1 MRSFPWDSIATG
13 FGDDGL
19 PVYDRSYSAEDLRSV
34 YSTFIKDGVFMDSGD
49 EFAVSAAGGM
59 AVSVASGKC
68 CINGTVGEQEE
79 EVTVSLAAS
88 SSLDRIDSIVL
99 RWDSSAAARSI
110 TVEAKAGTPASTPV
124 APALTRSSEVYELQL
139 AEVLVKANASSVSD
153 LNIYDTRLDTGKC
166 GAASPFMEFDTDS
179 IFGQL
184 NSATETAV
192 ELSKNALDG
201 TTAGHLQNQ
210 VNDAWG
216 LNGLYSTEVD
226 TLDQNFA
233 GNYYVP
239 QEKSAAALAQFP
251 ELPQPSRPV
260 CLALKV
266 FTIDN
271 SSSNIVL
278 KLYIPGY
285 GEWTNERPAITEW
298 GQWYCSEGVAS
309 VVETGT
315 ETGPSDVE
323 WNYFEVGGNLT
334 IMTGNIPVKSYA
346 ITTESGSLFRTDYMD
361 VTLPF
366 DMSNA
371 RFSVTGTVVNGSY
384 EALAYPTSA
393 NSVKYALRH
402 PVKVASVNA
411 YVVLT
416 VIGKRA

>member
-88 SSLDRIDSIVL
+88 SSLDRMDSIVL

-124 APALTRSSEVYELQL
+124 APALTRNSEVYELQL

-179 IFGQL
+179 IFEQL

-192 ELSKNALDG
+192 EIAKNALDG
-201 TTAGHLQNQ
+201 TTAGNLQNQ
-210 VNDAWG
+210 IDNCDKLSGASETTT
-216 LNGLYSTEVD
+216 LN
-226 TLDQNFA
+226 QNFV
-233 GNYYVP
+233 GNFYITK
-239 QEKSAAALAQFP
+239 ENATAALADFA
-251 ELPQPSRPV
+251 ELPKPSPAV
-260 CLALKV
+260 PLSLKV
-266 FTIDN
+266 FN
-271 SSSNIVL
+271 LQSSGGGNLRAEV
-278 KLYIPGY
+278 YIPGY
-285 GEWTNERPAITEW
+285 GKWSREAINYGGW
-298 GQWYCSEGVAS
+298 GSWYCSEGVTAIVESDRETDAS
-309 VVETGT
+309 G
-315 ETGPSDVE
+315 VE
-323 WNYFEVGGNLT
+323 WEHFEIGGNLCVVL
-334 IMTGNIPVKSYA
+334 GRVPVKNYA
-346 ITTESGSLFRTDYMD
+346 ITTESGALFRTEFIDLD
-361 VTLPF
+361 LPF
-366 DMSNA
+366 EMADN
-371 RFSVTGTVVNGSY
+371 RFNVSGTVTNTAY
-384 EALAYPTSA
+384 EIIAYPTS
-393 NSVKYALRH
+393 SSTVRYMLRY
-402 PVKVASVNA
+402 PIKVTSVNA
-411 YVVLT
+411 YVQLQIV
-416 VIGKRA
+416 GRKA